1 MYSPLRS
8 SVVNTEND
16 VMSDQYNN
24 IAKKCPNGPFFSAVF
39 TNEVQKTVAFSSLQV
54 NVSVQKKNFFAM
66 FFFQKSD
73 FFLLLSLNS
82 SRNLITEEKQNISL
96 ISTLDGAQ
104 ASLIS

>member
-39 TNEVQKTVAFSSLQV
+39 TNEDCQ
-54 NVSVQKKNFFAM
+54 
-66 FFFQKSD
+66 
-73 FFLLLSLNS
+73 
-82 SRNLITEEKQNISL
+82 E
-96 ISTLDGAQ
+96 
-104 ASLIS
+104 